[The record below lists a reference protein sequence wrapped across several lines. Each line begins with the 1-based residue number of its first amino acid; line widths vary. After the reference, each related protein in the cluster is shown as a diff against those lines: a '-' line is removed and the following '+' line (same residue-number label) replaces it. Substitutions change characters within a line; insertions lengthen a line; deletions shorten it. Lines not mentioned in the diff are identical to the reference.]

1 MGFGFCEAEGF
12 APFDATDSAACKYAV
27 ADPYSPSFGSL
38 VGIDLED
45 FGDDSCCERRLG
57 SSQYDYESFAFCCE
71 TFALVSG
78 CCDITRRNRRMN
90 EISATS
96 TRTINETED
105 GIDVTVEAEHAEGLD
120 WLGSHIQEMQ
130 NRMEK
135 GDTARAWDPL
145 FRAYFDNAKDIEM
158 KCEHSDNKL
167 ECKTK
172 SQTECGVDLIKAQ
185 GEYHRKIAES
195 LRNGG
200 DHIIVEEHLV
210 PESCQP

>member
-1 MGFGFCEAEGF
+1 MGFGFCQADGF
-12 APFDATDSAACKYAV
+12 AAFDATDSAACKYA
-27 ADPYSPSFGSL
+27 ADDPYSDSFGSL

-45 FGDDSCCERRLG
+45 FGDDYCCNRRLAG
-57 SSQYDYESFAFCCE
+57 YDDYESFAFCCE

-200 DHIIVEEHLV
+200 DHIIDEEHLV